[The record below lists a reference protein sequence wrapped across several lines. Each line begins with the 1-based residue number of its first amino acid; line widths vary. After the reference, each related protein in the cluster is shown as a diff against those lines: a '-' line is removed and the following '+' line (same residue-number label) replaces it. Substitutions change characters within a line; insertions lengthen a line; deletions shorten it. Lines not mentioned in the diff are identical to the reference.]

1 MRAAT
6 AVTLGLLGLLAILLA
21 CQAIGVPLADGLLLV
36 GISGGVSAAV
46 GVLGAWALR
55 VARAATFWIQAS
67 LVALTAVTAVA
78 AGAIAA
84 GVAMFQSGHD
94 LLALGV
100 VVATG
105 AEVGIMTAFLLARRV
120 DAVGRSL
127 DATAR
132 GLTDPA
138 TVTGPPGT
146 VPIRELAAV
155 ERQLRETGARLRAAR
170 ASEAAADRAR
180 RELVAWVSH
189 DLRTPLAGI
198 RAIAEALEDGI
209 VTDPATVRRYH
220 ATLRE
225 EADRLGALVDDL
237 FELSRV
243 TAGPLALHKERVSL
257 GELVADAAVGVTPVA
272 ERKGVRLDVVADG
285 GSPELPVAVPELM
298 RVLRNLLANAVR
310 ESPPGGTVTVT
321 ARADGP
327 HGVVEVADTCGG
339 IAEEDLPRV
348 FDTAYRGS
356 VARTP
361 RADDGGAG
369 LGLAIARGL
378 VDAHGGDIAVRNT
391 GPGCEF
397 RVRLPLDPVAE
408 VPATP
413 PA

>member
-1 MRAAT
+1 MRPSR
-6 AVTLGLLGLLAILLA
+6 AVALSLVAFALILLA
-21 CQAIGVPLADGLLLV
+21 CQMLGVPLAEGLLLV
-36 GISGGVSAAV
+36 GISGGVAAV
-46 GVLGAWALR
+46 AGVLGAWALR
-55 VARAATFWIQAS
+55 VAHATTFWLQAS

-84 GVAMFQSGHD
+84 GVAMFESGHD

-105 AEVGIMTAFLLARRV
+105 AEVGIMSAFVLSRRV

-127 DATAR
+127 GATAR
-132 GLTDPA
+132 QLGD
-138 TVTGPPGT
+138 PGT
-146 VPIRELAAV
+146 GEEPPDTIPIRELAAV
-155 ERQLRETGARLRAAR
+155 QRDLRETGARLREAR
-170 ASEAAADRAR
+170 AREAAADRAR

-198 RAIAEALEDGI
+198 RAVAEALEDEI

-220 ATLRE
+220 ATLRG

-237 FELSRV
+237 FELSRI

-257 GELVADAAVGVTPVA
+257 GELVSDAVVGATPVA
-272 ERKGVRLDVVADG
+272 DRKGVHLEVLANG

-310 ESPPGGTVTVT
+310 ESPPGATVTVL
-321 ARADGP
+321 AGVDGA
-327 HGVVEVADTCGG
+327 HGVVAVRDACGG
-339 IAEEDLPRV
+339 IADQDLPRV

-397 RVRLPLDPVAE
+397 RVRLPLDPA
-408 VPATP
+408 PSLGP
-413 PA
+413 PG